1 MKIFNH
7 LLHFFINT
15 FFSSATPNLFGS
27 RRRRKEKES
36 LAGSFKNY
44 AAQTQEEIERLKIQN
59 PFEGAAAK
67 SAMATSSRKAR
78 QTQQRFANVMGGN
91 INPESMVAAQQA
103 TQEAVAGT
111 AGDIAVGAEAQKQA
125 GLSQLRGEK
134 AGYMGQAAQAQ
145 QAAINERGAGWRDF
159 FSGIGSITPFVSG
172 AMKGGSAAVSQ

>member
-1 MKIFNH
+1 
-7 LLHFFINT
+7 
-15 FFSSATPNLFGS
+15 
-27 RRRRKEKES
+27 
-36 LAGSFKNY
+36 
-44 AAQTQEEIERLKIQN
+44 
-59 PFEGAAAK
+59 
-67 SAMATSSRKAR
+67 MATSSRKAR

-159 FSGIGSITPFVSG
+159 FSGIGSITPLVSG